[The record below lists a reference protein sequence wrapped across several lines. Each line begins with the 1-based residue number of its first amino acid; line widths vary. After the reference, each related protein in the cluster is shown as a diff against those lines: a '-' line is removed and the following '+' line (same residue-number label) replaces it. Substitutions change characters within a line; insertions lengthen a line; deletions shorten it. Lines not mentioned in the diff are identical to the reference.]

1 MALIELF
8 YKEKAMAEKE
18 HPTEDSIPFKDSV
31 DIDLNEI
38 ERKLYKP
45 LTHSSRIATL
55 NEIFDEIYGEHKV
68 GFGAKTFKGIIQ
80 DYDSNPK
87 KYDWKYTRE
96 KVLIVCKS
104 VKEFLEV
111 AEFKQNNRD
120 FINKAKKEFAV
131 LWTLQNLK
139 SCLKKENT
147 SKILWNSLSLLD
159 FKTIRSLL
167 AENVGDLK
175 SPISYDNIKD
185 GDNEKKEF
193 EEILNEPKVMDDV
206 KKESMKELLEA
217 LKRTTIQSLLDNS
230 DPEYAYDKLEEFF
243 EKIRRACTSAGK
255 YLDEDKTRLD
265 LTAFVNNLK
274 RYIKRILGNLK
285 QEDTITHLD
294 EALKNANK
302 ELEDLDSY
310 YSDNAEKNKEIAK
323 ANTDKIGNA
332 IDALGTV

>member
-45 LTHSSRIATL
+45 LTHSSRLATL
-55 NEIFDEIYGEHKV
+55 NEIFDEIYGEHKL
-68 GFGAKTFKGIIQ
+68 GFGAKTFKSIIQ

-120 FINKAKKEFAV
+120 FVNKAKKEFAV

-139 SCLKKENT
+139 NCLKKENT
-147 SKILWNSLSLLD
+147 SKILWNSLSLFD
-159 FKTIRSLL
+159 FKTIRRLL
-167 AENVGDLK
+167 AENTQDLK
-175 SPISYDNIKD
+175 SPINYDNIKD
-185 GDNEKKEF
+185 SDSEKKEF

-206 KKESMKELLEA
+206 KKESIKELLEA

-230 DPEYAYDKLEEFF
+230 DTEYAYDRLKEFF
-243 EKIRRACTSAGK
+243 DKIKRASTLTGK
-255 YLDEDKTRLD
+255 YLNEDEKRRE
-265 LTAFVNNLK
+265 LTASIKALEDH
-274 RYIKRILGNLK
+274 IKRILGNLK

-294 EALKNANK
+294 ETLKNANK

-323 ANTDKIGNA
+323 VNTDRIKKA
-332 IDALGTV
+332 VDALGTA